1 MSDADATA
9 IPGAGAEAGGGRR
22 FSVRE
27 YRAGDETAILALFN
41 RVFAIG
47 NPDFVPRRLDHWR
60 WAFPGNPEGHAT
72 MVAEADGALVG
83 TFTAQPSRFRFPDG
97 EFRLGQAVDTVIAP
111 EFRASLRKN
120 GVYLTLSHAFYER
133 FGRRDD
139 LRFLYGFPNPQAL
152 RIGTKFGGYE
162 PVRCPVLESEIP
174 LAHAGRW
181 PDGGVEVEEVER
193 FGLEVD
199 AFDDALAPTMGVAA
213 RRTARYWNWRYAD
226 CPTTRYRL
234 LRAQGASGELRGFL
248 VHGFGWHGF
257 RKEIVPIVDFLVA
270 PGDRATWK
278 ALLADVARAA
288 QRERGTPLKT
298 LLAWTPPHHP
308 HFADLAALGF
318 KSQPSIFNLC
328 IRRFADSGYTP
339 EQATRELY
347 INMGDS
353 DIY

>member
-1 MSDADATA
+1 MSDA
-9 IPGAGAEAGGGRR
+9 ESGGGRR
-22 FSVRE
+22 FTVRE

-41 RVFAIG
+41 RVFAVG
-47 NPDFVPRRLDHWR
+47 NPDFVPRGLDQWR
-60 WAFPGNPEGHAT
+60 WAFQGNPEGHAT
-72 MVAEADGALVG
+72 MVAEAGDELVG
-83 TFTAQPSRFRFPDG
+83 TFTAMPSRFRFPDG

-111 EFRASLRKN
+111 EFRASLRKQ
-120 GVYLTLSHAFYER
+120 GVYLTLSHAFYDR

-162 PVRCPVLESEIP
+162 PVRCPVLESEQQ
-174 LAHAGRW
+174 LSVAGRW
-181 PDGGVEVEEVER
+181 PDGGIEVEEVER

-199 AFDDALAPTMGVAA
+199 EFDAALAGTSGVAA

-226 CPTTRYRL
+226 CPATRYRL
-234 LRAQGASGELRGFL
+234 LRAQSASGELRGFL

-270 PGDRATWK
+270 PGDRATWR

-288 QRERGTPLKT
+288 QRQRGKPLKS
-298 LLAWTPPHHP
+298 LLTWAPPDHP

-318 KSQPSIFNLC
+318 RSQPSIFNLC
-328 IRRFADSGYTP
+328 IRRFDGSDFPP
-339 EQATRELY
+339 ERATRELY